1 MMPGVARVRDEHDFE
16 RIWRED
22 GAGLWRT
29 IYAFTG
35 GRRDIADDS
44 VAEAFARAIAHAP
57 GIRDPLAWL
66 YRTAFRLAAEELRR
80 DRRRGEHRDE
90 SVDGPEIGE
99 LMAALRKLSE
109 NQRAALVLRFEADL
123 PIEEVA
129 RRMGIAQPT
138 VRVHLHRGRNRLRE
152 LLRDDDDG

>member
-1 MMPGVARVRDEHDFE
+1 MMPGVARVRGEHDFE

-22 GAGLWRT
+22 GSGLWRT

-57 GIRDPLAWL
+57 GIRDPVAWL
-66 YRTAFRLAAEELRR
+66 YRTAFRIAAEELRP
-80 DRRRGEHRDE
+80 DRRRGEQRDE
-90 SVDGPEIGE
+90 GVDPPEIGE
-99 LMAALRKLSE
+99 LMTALRELSP

-123 PIEEVA
+123 SIEEVA
-129 RRMGIAQPT
+129 RRMGIAQ
-138 VRVHLHRGRNRLRE
+138 
-152 LLRDDDDG
+152 